1 MYIKQWTYPLYVK
14 VCLGIALLFPS
25 TADTCDNGDDAPDRL
40 GPGDWLPIIARG
52 LNGGDSVERVD
63 DAMRCYL
70 MRSS

>member
-1 MYIKQWTYPLYVK
+1 MK

>member
-1 MYIKQWTYPLYVK
+1 MK

-63 DAMRCYL
+63 DAM
-70 MRSS
+70 